1 MATVYGTGYSI
12 GQGYYRSGLSIW
24 GVSETTT
31 TYTYKVQI
39 FGQLK
44 NIDGW
49 SSSRMWLGTW
59 NGSSYDWTKT
69 DDGNMYC
76 SWSSDWKTTN
86 FNRTYTYTV
95 NKGTTGSYKKYYK
108 SDIQCGSG
116 TESIVEGYITIPV
129 EGTAPTITQSVVPTS
144 ATTVALTAISNVDCN
159 LWRYSLDNGS
169 WTDFSSASGRTGT
182 GTLTVTEGTHTVKLA
197 GRKSTNSVWGI
208 PDNPIS
214 IDTRLAVVT
223 ATIDEPTTDSFSFTA
238 STNYD
243 CNLWEYSIDNGSN
256 WVTFSTTDGTS
267 ASGTVS
273 NLTVNT
279 NYTIL
284 IRAKRTANNLYS
296 RNATYSVK
304 TQGGIMHVNV
314 NGSWK
319 EAIAYVKI
327 GSAWKQV
334 ICYTKV
340 GSSWRINT

>member
-1 MATVYGTGYSI
+1 MAVYGTGYAI

-24 GVSETTT
+24 KVSETTT
-31 TYTYKVQI
+31 TYTYRVQI

-49 SSSRMWLGTW
+49 SSSRMWLGTY

-76 SWSSDWKTTN
+76 SWSSDWNTTN

-95 NKGTTGSYKKYYK
+95 NKGTSGSYKKYYK

-116 TESIVEGYITIPV
+116 TESIVESYITIPV
-129 EGTAPTITQSVVPTS
+129 EGTAPTITQSQSATS
-144 ATTVALTAISNVDCN
+144 ATTIAISGTSNVDCSQ
-159 LWRYSLDNGS
+159 WAYQVDNGS
-169 WTDFSSASGRTGT
+169 WVYWDGSLRSASNVA
-182 GTLTVTEGTHTVKLA
+182 TVTEGTHTIRIA
-197 GRKSTNSVWGI
+197 GKKKTNNVWGYGTTVTV
-208 PDNPIS
+208 
-214 IDTRLAVVT
+214 DTTLPVVT
-223 ATIDEPTTDSFSFTA
+223 ATIGEPTTDSFPLSAT
-238 STNYD
+238 STLN
-243 CNLWEYSIDNGSN
+243 CNLWEYSIDGGTN
-256 WVTFSTTDGTS
+256 WTQFSTTDGTS
-267 ASGTVS
+267 ASTTVTG
-273 NLTVNT
+273 LTVNT
-279 NYTIL
+279 TYNVVV
-284 IRAKRTANNLYS
+284 RAKRTANNLYS